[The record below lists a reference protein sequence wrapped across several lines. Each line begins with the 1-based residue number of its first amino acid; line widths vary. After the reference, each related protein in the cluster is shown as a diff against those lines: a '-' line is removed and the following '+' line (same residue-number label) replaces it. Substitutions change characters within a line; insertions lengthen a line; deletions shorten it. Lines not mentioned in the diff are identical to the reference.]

1 LLVELLAAR
10 YSLHLNRQ
18 IQPYEEVAI
27 TVGAS
32 QALYLALIC
41 FLKPGDEVILMEP
54 FFELYIK
61 QIKLT
66 GATPKFVSLG
76 GNAATDSDPWALDIE
91 GLKR

>member
-1 LLVELLAAR
+1 MDHIATR
-10 YSLHLNRQ
+10 YGIHLNRN
-18 IQPYEEVAI
+18 ISPYEEVAI

-41 FLKPGDEVILMEP
+41 FLKPNDEVILMEP

-66 GATPKFVSLG
+66 GAIPKFVPLG
-76 GNAATDSDPWALDIE
+76 GSAATLTDPWALDIE
-91 GLKR
+91 KLKR